1 MIYFQSP
8 EPSISSSSSSGK
20 ASGKGQKTRSPSNQ
34 KHCNQQRK
42 TFAKQQPNHSSEHS
56 DCGYGTQASQGN
68 IYKIVKLLK
77 LLELRRVTTSSGE
90 IQADKTREA
99 NSNSSNDDDGP
110 KPKPV
115 HQKPPSTNQKQRFN
129 AAQKQRNANACSTLA
144 GPPDKKDERRKKLV
158 KRSKSSIINMKG
170 LIQHTPTDDDISN
183 ILKEFTVDFLLK
195 GYGFLVQELH
205 AKLLTDKQVSIDTS
219 HFFWLVT
226 YFLKFAAQLELD
238 LVHISSVLS
247 FEVISYLTFEG
258 VNLCEQLELTSRQRG
273 TDLKPFLRRIHLVV
287 TAIREFL
294 HALEIYKKS
303 SHLSTEDKNFIDS
316 LRKQIASTL
325 DLRHLFVLLLRCYNP
340 SIQSHQYLQDLVV
353 TNHVLLLL
361 LDNVSKQSEC
371 VKDAKILEHI
381 SQFATVDIMRHY
393 GVLLENFRENG
404 EFVNDCIF
412 TMMHHVGGD
421 LNQVAIL
428 FQPSIIKTYS
438 QIWETEYEICDVS
451 YYNV

>member
-1 MIYFQSP
+1 MKTPEKAQKSTSNSKKQSQCNKQ
-8 EPSISSSSSSGK
+8 GK
-20 ASGKGQKTRSPSNQ
+20 AFSKQ
-34 KHCNQQRK
+34 HQQL
-42 TFAKQQPNHSSEHS
+42 SSELS
-56 DCGYGTQASQGN
+56 DCTDYGYGTQASQGN
-68 IYKIVKLLK
+68 INMIVDLLAIT
-77 LLELRRVTTSSGE
+77 RITTFAGDHYV
-90 IQADKTREA
+90 DKKRESI
-99 NSNSSNDDDGP
+99 SNSSNDDDSP
-110 KPKPV
+110 KQKPA

-129 AAQKQRNANACSTLA
+129 AAQKQRNAIASNASGTQE
-144 GPPDKKDERRKKLV
+144 KKDERRKKLV

-170 LIQHTPTDDDISN
+170 LIYHTPTDEDISN

-205 AKLLTDKQVSIDTS
+205 SKLLTDTQVSIDTS

-258 VNLCEQLELTSRQRG
+258 VNLCEQLELTSRQKG
-273 TDLKPFLRRIHLVV
+273 TDLKPYLRRIHLVV

-303 SHLSTEDKNFIDS
+303 SHLSASDRNLIET
-316 LRKQIASTL
+316 LRSQIANTV

-340 SIQSHQYLQDLVV
+340 NIQSHQYLQDLVV

-361 LDNVSKQSEC
+361 LDNVSKQSESINE
-371 VKDAKILEHI
+371 AKILDHI

-421 LNQVAIL
+421 MNLVGIL

-451 YYNV
+451 YNNLCHFT

>member
-1 MIYFQSP
+1 
-8 EPSISSSSSSGK
+8 
-20 ASGKGQKTRSPSNQ
+20 
-34 KHCNQQRK
+34 
-42 TFAKQQPNHSSEHS
+42 
-56 DCGYGTQASQGN
+56 
-68 IYKIVKLLK
+68 
-77 LLELRRVTTSSGE
+77 
-90 IQADKTREA
+90 
-99 NSNSSNDDDGP
+99 
-110 KPKPV
+110 
-115 HQKPPSTNQKQRFN
+115 
-129 AAQKQRNANACSTLA
+129 
-144 GPPDKKDERRKKLV
+144 
-158 KRSKSSIINMKG
+158 MKG
-170 LIQHTPTDDDISN
+170 LFHHIPTDDDISN

-205 AKLLTDKQVSIDTS
+205 AKLLTDKEISIDTS

-247 FEVISYLTFEG
+247 FEVISYLTYEG
-258 VNLCEQLELTSRQRG
+258 VNLCEQLELTSRQKG
-273 TDLKPFLRRIHLVV
+273 TDLKPYLRRIHLVV

-303 SHLSTEDKNFIDS
+303 SHLSTEDKNLIES
-316 LRKQIASTL
+316 LRNQIASTV

-340 SIQSHQYLQDLVV
+340 NIQSTQYLQDLVV

-361 LDNVSKQSEC
+361 LDNVSKQSESRN
-371 VKDAKILEHI
+371 DAKILEHI
-381 SQFATVDIMRHY
+381 SQFATVDIMKHY

-451 YYNV
+451 FYNVCDIT